1 MANPFPPSSGATR
14 APYYRRANADP
25 FANIR
30 RNYRIKAPQ
39 IRVISPAGTQLGIM
53 SVDKA
58 MQLATQVE
66 LDLVEIAPN
75 ANPPVC
81 RIMDFGKYVY
91 EEQKKSA
98 SSKSTA
104 SKLKEI
110 EFTARVAD
118 NDFLTKLR
126 RAELFL
132 SEGNKV
138 KMRLKFRGRELNHPE
153 LGFDIINKALAEL
166 AGMGVPDSQ
175 PRLMGKQI
183 NVMLTPLPAARRKP
197 KFLRPD
203 DTEEDIPDEPENTS
217 DDEGDDDDGGENNS
231 AEPNA
236 GQ

>member
-1 MANPFPPSSGATR
+1 MANPFPPAGGANR
-14 APYYRRANADP
+14 PPYQRRVNNDP

-39 IRVISPAGTQLGIM
+39 VRLISPAGQQLGIM
-53 SVDKA
+53 STDKA

-91 EEQKKSA
+91 EEQKKRA
-98 SSKSTA
+98 NTKSTA

-132 SEGNKV
+132 NEGNKV

-166 AGMGVPDSQ
+166 ADMGTADSQ
-175 PRLMGKQI
+175 PCLMGKHI
-183 NVMLTPLPAARRKP
+183 NVMLTPLPVNRRKP
-197 KFLRPD
+197 KVLRPD
-203 DTEEDIPDEPENTS
+203 DKEEDLPDEPEAS
-217 DDEGDDDDGGENNS
+217 SEDDEGDDDDGAENNS
-231 AEPNA
+231 

>member
-1 MANPFPPSSGATR
+1 MANPFPHAGGANR
-14 APYYRRANADP
+14 APYHRRVNNDP

-53 SVDKA
+53 TPDKA
-58 MQLATQVE
+58 MQLATQVN

-75 ANPPVC
+75 AQPPVC

-91 EEQKKSA
+91 EEQKKS
-98 SSKSTA
+98 SHTKSTA

-132 SEGNKV
+132 NEGNKV
-138 KMRLKFRGRELNHPE
+138 KIRLKFRGRELSHPE
-153 LGFDIINKALAEL
+153 LGFDIIKKALAEL
-166 AGMGVPDSQ
+166 AGMGAPDSD

-197 KFLRPD
+197 KYLLPD
-203 DTEEDIPDEPENTS
+203 DKEEDLPDEPETTV
-217 DDEGDDDDGGENNS
+217 DDEDDNGEATHVAAS
-231 AEPNA
+231 
-236 GQ
+236 Q